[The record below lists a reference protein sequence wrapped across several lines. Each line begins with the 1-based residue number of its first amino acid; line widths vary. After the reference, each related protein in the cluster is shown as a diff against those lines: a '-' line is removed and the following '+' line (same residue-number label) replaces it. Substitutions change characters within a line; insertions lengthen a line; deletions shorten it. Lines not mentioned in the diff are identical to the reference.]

1 MLVGI
6 EWNGDGS
13 MCPETF
19 TEEELTETRLCGD
32 RGKDGDREAM
42 LSQELRKSWLP
53 RHGTPIPQ
61 RKNAEHKAGTAFLQF
76 CGDLCLQ

>member
-32 RGKDGDREAM
+32 RGKDGDREAI
-42 LSQELRKSWLP
+42 LSQKLRKTNTAEEECRAQG
-53 RHGTPIPQ
+53 RHHLFTI
-61 RKNAEHKAGTAFLQF
+61 LW
-76 CGDLCLQ
+76 